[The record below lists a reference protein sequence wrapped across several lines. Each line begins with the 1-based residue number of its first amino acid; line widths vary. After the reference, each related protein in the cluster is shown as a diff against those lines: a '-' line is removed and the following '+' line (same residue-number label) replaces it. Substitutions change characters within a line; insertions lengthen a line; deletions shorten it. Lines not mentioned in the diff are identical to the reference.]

1 MTLFAISGL
10 VAMKSSRA
18 AGTNGKSCGSAKEC
32 LKFEERPSTPPDIA
46 KFRKSNALAPGVRFQ
61 HHGTAA
67 DYAAKNLQ
75 ELTFGECTDRGNNT
89 AASLISR
96 AKITELESMNVRK
109 SEKVYKSQAREPL
122 GRTIDRG
129 IVLPSKFSKGKQ
141 YDSIFFSRTSGGRRH
156 CDFL

>member
-1 MTLFAISGL
+1 MNT
-10 VAMKSSRA
+10 SRA
-18 AGTNGKSCGSAKEC
+18 AGTNGKLCGSAKEC
-32 LKFEERPSTPPDIA
+32 LKFDERPSTPPDIA
-46 KFRKSNALAPGVRFQ
+46 KYRKSNALAPGVRFQ

-75 ELTFGECTDRGNNT
+75 DLTFGECTVRGNNT

-96 AKITELESMNVRK
+96 AKITELESMNLRK

-141 YDSIFFSRTSGGRRH
+141 SDSVIHSRTSGSPGH
-156 CDFL
+156 CHFW